1 MIVKIKAKSSET
13 SPRIL
18 IVGQKPIY
26 TIDRRDGFRLTVF
39 DRDTFKIM
47 ADAYFDTFSE
57 AYTSFMKYYN
67 IPGYIGVI
75 NGHGKGN
82 VAIAIIDANT
92 QNKLIKKGDKDVYA
106 EYIVTIR
113 GEENVSKEI
122 EEEKNIPAKTGS
134 PEIIQEHE
142 ERKSLKNLMYL
153 FLPIAAGIILFKVV
167 KK

>member
-18 IVGQKPIY
+18 IVGQNPIY

-113 GEENVSKEI
+113 GKEESKEVKEEN
-122 EEEKNIPAKTGS
+122 IPVKTGS

-142 ERKSLKNLMYL
+142 ERKTLKNLMYL
-153 FLPIAAGIILFKVV
+153 FLPVAAGIILFRVI